1 MSKYVPPHM
10 RDKEVEISV
19 EPSVNINEFPELVK
33 TSQSSMNVW
42 GRKKFSQ
49 VASELEEKR
58 AEEERQKMVQ
68 ESENKTNTMIS
79 RFHAPLPRFHNVGHF
94 IEPEEDEPPKAED
107 SGNDGWTLVDKKARK
122 EKTIEEKLNR
132 PPTPEES
139 TVWQA
144 DDGELNENCW
154 EERH

>member
-10 RDKEVEISV
+10 RGKSV
-19 EPSVNINEFPELVK
+19 EPAPAPSPDEFPSLVN
-33 TSQSSMNVW
+33 SRSSTVVW
-42 GRKKFSQ
+42 GGKKFSQ

-58 AEEERQKMVQ
+58 VEEERQKIVQ
-68 ESENKTNTMIS
+68 ENDEKTNVMIN

-94 IEPEEDEPPKAED
+94 VEPEEDDAPAQEED
-107 SGNDGWTLVDKKARK
+107 TTDGWTLVDKKPRR
-122 EKTIEEKLNR
+122 EKTVEEKLNR

-139 TVWQA
+139 TVWHQ